1 MGTLSWLRPAN
12 QQQRQLAVR
21 FYSKWYCATSGVEVL
36 TRRIRLAASRY
47 IVHESATIKVCL
59 YEVTIMVYL
68 RKLLFFLKY
77 FEINYVLNSLYI
89 MFDEK
94 PFNENLLLM
103 ENYINTKT
111 KSDNTII
118 FACAINYTCKLTL
131 HLQVCFGHAIN
142 ISQT

>member
-1 MGTLSWLRPAN
+1 M
-12 QQQRQLAVR
+12 
-21 FYSKWYCATSGVEVL
+21 
-36 TRRIRLAASRY
+36 AASRY

-94 PFNENLLLM
+94 PFNENL
-103 ENYINTKT
+103 
-111 KSDNTII
+111 
-118 FACAINYTCKLTL
+118 
-131 HLQVCFGHAIN
+131 GHAIN